1 MTLEEVREKIINS
14 TNSEAFNLLEL
25 NLNFE
30 QIGIDLHLKGVS
42 LIYEFINQQVNG
54 WNKKQ
59 ENLPDELKR
68 SKETFNECKSQIIEF
83 INTERHYS
91 IGTQWSNLTDD
102 LEDSNKT
109 YFTYDTPEVDFLINV
124 FNNHPNS
131 FIGAYRFICNNI
143 SNNYNKDDLIG
154 IIQAY
159 EFTLKDHSKILERR
173 NLEKGSIGR
182 IRNDFYEY
190 LTTTETEVVGFIK
203 KIQGKYDEYVLLI
216 DELKNAKE
224 VLFNEW
230 FDISQKSNDKFN
242 VDSNKKIEDLE
253 KAYEALLSLKKPTDY
268 WNKRA
273 SILKAEGHVFL
284 KWLIALVLFGCIS
297 LYFLLW
303 LTPDGMLLS
312 FITGTASA
320 IKWSIVYVTFISFIA
335 FGIKSLSKVVFSS
348 FHLARDAEER
358 EQLTFVYLA
367 MIKDA
372 SVDDKDKSLI
382 IQALFSRADTGLLK
396 DDSSPT
402 MPGGLIEKI
411 IQK

>member
-1 MTLEEVREKIINS
+1 MTLEEVREKIISS

-30 QIGIDLHLKGVS
+30 QIGFVLHLKGVS
-42 LIYEFINQQVNG
+42 SIYEFINQQVNG

-68 SKETFNECKSQIIEF
+68 SKEAFSECKSQIIEL
-83 INTERHYS
+83 IKAERHYGIES
-91 IGTQWSNLTDD
+91 EWRLLTDD
-102 LEDSNKT
+102 LEESNKT

-143 SNNYNKDDLIG
+143 SNNNNKDDLIG

-190 LTTTETEVVGFIK
+190 LTTTETEVVGFIT
-203 KIQGKYDEYVLLI
+203 KIKEKYDEYVLLI

-230 FDISQKSNDKFN
+230 FEISQKSNDKFN
-242 VDSNKKIEDLE
+242 DDSNKKIEDLE

-273 SILKAEGHVFL
+273 TILKSEGHLFL
-284 KWLIALVLFGCIS
+284 KWLIGLVLFGCLS

-320 IKWSIVYVTFISFIA
+320 IKWSIIYVTFISFIA